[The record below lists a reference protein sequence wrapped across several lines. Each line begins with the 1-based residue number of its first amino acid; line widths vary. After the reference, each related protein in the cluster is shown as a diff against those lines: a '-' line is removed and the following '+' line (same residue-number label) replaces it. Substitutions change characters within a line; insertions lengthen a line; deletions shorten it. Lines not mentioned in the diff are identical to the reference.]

1 MKDKTKK
8 ICFKVSPWE
17 IELIHQKMKEA
28 GIRNLSAYLIKMAI
42 DGYVIRMEMSD
53 VKEILRLMQINS
65 NNLNQ
70 YAKKANETGNIYL
83 EDIKDLKRIQNEL
96 IRLMGNVLERL
107 TNID

>member
-42 DGYVIRMEMSD
+42 DGYVIRMEISD

-70 YAKKANETGNIYL
+70 YAKRANETGNIYL
-83 EDIKDLKRIQNEL
+83 EDVKDLQRIQKEL

>member
-70 YAKKANETGNIYL
+70 YAKKADETGNIYF
-83 EDIKDLKRIQNEL
+83 EDVKDLQRIQKEL

>member
-1 MKDKTKK
+1 MKEKTKK

-17 IELIHQKMKEA
+17 IDLIHQKMNEA

-70 YAKKANETGNIYL
+70 YAKRANETGNIYL
-83 EDIKDLKRIQNEL
+83 EDIKDLQRIQKEL

>member
-42 DGYVIRMEMSD
+42 DGYVIWMEMSD

-70 YAKKANETGNIYL
+70 YAKRANETGNIYL
-83 EDIKDLKRIQNEL
+83 EDIKDLQRIQKEL

-107 TNID
+107 TSID

>member
-1 MKDKTKK
+1 MKEKTKK

-17 IELIHQKMKEA
+17 IEQIHRKMNEA
-28 GIRNLSAYLIKMAI
+28 GIQNLSAYLIKMAI

-70 YAKKANETGNIYL
+70 YAKRANETGSIYL
-83 EDIKDLKRIQNEL
+83 EDIKDLQRMQKEL
-96 IRLMGNVLERL
+96 LRLMGNVLERL